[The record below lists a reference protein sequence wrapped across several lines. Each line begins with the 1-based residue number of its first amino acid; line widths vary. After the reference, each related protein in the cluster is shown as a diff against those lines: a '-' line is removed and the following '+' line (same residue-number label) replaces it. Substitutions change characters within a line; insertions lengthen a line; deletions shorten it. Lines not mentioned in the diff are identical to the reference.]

1 MKNKKDELLE
11 AAKAKA
17 KEVKK
22 FTLEL
27 LVEEEGRGIEICRL
41 PPYHCMY
48 LNCSV
53 GNAEFYSQCF
63 Q

>member
-27 LVEEEGRGIEICRL
+27 LVEEEGRGIEISRL
-41 PPYHCMY
+41 PPYHCT
-48 LNCSV
+48 
-53 GNAEFYSQCF
+53 
-63 Q
+63 

>member
-1 MKNKKDELLE
+1 MKNKKDDLLE

-27 LVEEEGRGIEICRL
+27 LVEEEGRGIEISHL
-41 PPYHCMY
+41 PPYHCTYMIC
-48 LNCSV
+48 LFSTF
-53 GNAEFYSQCF
+53 AK
-63 Q
+63 

>member
-1 MKNKKDELLE
+1 MKNKKDVLLE

-27 LVEEEGRGIEICRL
+27 LVEEEGRGIEILRL
-41 PPYHCMY
+41 PPYHCT
-48 LNCSV
+48 
-53 GNAEFYSQCF
+53 
-63 Q
+63 